1 MHTLYLLIS
10 ILLYGKVLPFS
21 FLIINQ
27 FNCQQYGCMVSYF
40 FQWFITVLSYSDA
53 QIALNLASGRLFK
66 LPSGFFW
73 NALVIFFFGNT
84 SLLSGNT
91 EMFQA
96 HLIPSLPHI
105 WRSAIFPKTLISFQ
119 QGIVLENKNECH
131 YVLTAVRVSM
141 NLDCSYP
148 VW

>member
-73 NALVIFFFGNT
+73 NALVIFFLVTLPCFLVTLRCSKLILYPLFPT
-84 SLLSGNT
+84 SGDQPF
-91 EMFQA
+91 FQRP
-96 HLIPSLPHI
+96 L
-105 WRSAIFPKTLISFQ
+105 FPFSR
-119 QGIVLENKNECH
+119 E
-131 YVLTAVRVSM
+131 
-141 NLDCSYP
+141 
-148 VW
+148 